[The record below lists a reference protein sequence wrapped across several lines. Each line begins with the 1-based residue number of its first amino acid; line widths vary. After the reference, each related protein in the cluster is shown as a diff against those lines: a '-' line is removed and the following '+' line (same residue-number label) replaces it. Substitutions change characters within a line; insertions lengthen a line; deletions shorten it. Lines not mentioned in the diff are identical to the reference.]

1 MNIKDILLKLIKSW
15 NNEYLDFKLVKSQV
29 DVSTIMNEESFV
41 QECIEIIPTHKQ
53 ITELPKD
60 CHEDWTLETYQ
71 TDLINQ
77 IDLNIFHCY
86 CLWSEF
92 GLIVI
97 SKNKETELMFTY
109 DFLKELNINIELSSE
124 VL

>member
-15 NNEYLDFKLVKSQV
+15 DNEHLDFTLVESEV
-29 DVSTIMNEESFV
+29 DVSLLLPDEESFT
-41 QECIEIIPTHKQ
+41 QECIEIIPTYKK

-71 TDLINQ
+71 KDLINQ
-77 IDLNIFHCY
+77 IDLDIFHCY

-97 SKNKETELMFTY
+97 SKKKETELALSY
-109 DFLKELNINIELSSE
+109 NFLKELNINIEE
-124 VL
+124 